1 MATHSQL
8 PSSMVYNLLA
18 GMGKEYYVCI
28 CMYVY
33 IYIYVIIFIHTHIHT
48 YIYIYIY
55 TYTMFINVQSPDG
68 RHGYRQYGCRFTS
81 LSYHCGVNRHL
92 SVTTPCFFQG
102 QATLWRRMA
111 RRQCEGGRVMSLGR
125 VGLPEW
131 ISRIRILNGFVMYDL
146 L

>member
-1 MATHSQL
+1 MVDVGIVNMAADL
-8 PSSMVYNLLA
+8 PVFLITVVGENL
-18 GMGKEYYVCI
+18 
-28 CMYVY
+28 
-33 IYIYVIIFIHTHIHT
+33 
-48 YIYIYIY
+48 
-55 TYTMFINVQSPDG
+55 
-68 RHGYRQYGCRFTS
+68 
-81 LSYHCGVNRHL
+81 HL

-111 RRQCEGGRVMSLGR
+111 RRQCEGGRVMALGR